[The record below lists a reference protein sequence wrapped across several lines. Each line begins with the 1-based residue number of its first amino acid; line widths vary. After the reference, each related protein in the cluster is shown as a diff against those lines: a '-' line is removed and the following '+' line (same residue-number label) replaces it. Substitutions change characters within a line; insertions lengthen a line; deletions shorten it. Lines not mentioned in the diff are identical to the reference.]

1 MGRAE
6 RLYARVSPRLAH
18 GPGSVLATRAHAA
31 LLRASRGRI
40 GRRMFRAEVILLRT
54 TGRRS
59 GEPREAP
66 VFAIREGESLVT
78 CASNAASK
86 RPPAWWLNLQ
96 SRDEAEAFVAGTW
109 RPVVGRRATPEEEA
123 RLWPKLDAVYEG
135 YEHYRSLA
143 TRELPVVILEP
154 RR

>member
-1 MGRAE
+1 M
-6 RLYARVSPRLAH
+6 SPRLAH
-18 GPGSVLATRAHAA
+18 GPGSVLATKAHAA

-40 GRRMFRAEVILLRT
+40 GRKMFRAEVVLLRT

-96 SRDEAEAFVAGTW
+96 AKADAEAMVAGAW
-109 RPVVGRRATPEEEA
+109 RPVRARRATPEEEA
-123 RLWPKLDAVYEG
+123 RLWPKLVAVYEG

-154 RR
+154 RG